1 MLATQR
7 YYYLALAIFFVIVS
21 SSFFLF
27 HGESDVH
34 NELVKSPYRTNTT
47 TATKSTIRD
56 AIVALFDPIRI
67 DPTHPEYLDS
77 TGKYFAGGS
86 KTTWTES
93 LKKRIL
99 VVDIDTRVPTGSN
112 EILNP
117 DTLDWNSLEMSGGQ
131 LVSNA
136 VMNHYLYAQI
146 HGYDYK
152 LYSAQ
157 SIPDHY
163 NTWIMPHVFHELVPD
178 YDFVVAMDADV
189 TVSHLEIPLEWMFNR
204 WGITRDTSMA
214 LPWDTEEFRN
224 NKSISTDSYDLR
236 VLNTGFVVAQN
247 LPLTMD
253 MLAAWK
259 DCTGETR
266 YPGCGKWKQEWSH
279 EQRAF
284 SEYIRHDPE
293 FNVSSESIVGISCD
307 DAVGWPGFKEDVHR
321 DYPITECR
329 GTFLRHHTLEK
340 SKTKE
345 SSAESVMQA
354 LSQVL
359 QVGVQQNLRQ
369 VWYQEPERK
378 KPEDEVE
385 DLKYVED
392 VEEEQDDEAVKL
404 IGLLTDGESAA
415 QEVRNEAVDVMPIL
429 EEGIY

>member
-7 YYYLALAIFFVIVS
+7 YYSLALAVFLVTVS
-21 SSFFLF
+21 FSFFLF
-27 HGESDVH
+27 HRESVIY
-34 NELVKSPYRTNTT
+34 NELVRSPYRHDT
-47 TATKSTIRD
+47 TAAIEPTIIKPTIRD
-56 AIVALFDPIRI
+56 AIVTLFDSIRI
-67 DPTHPEYLDS
+67 DPADPGYRDS

-86 KTTWTES
+86 KTTWTEP
-93 LKKRIL
+93 LKKKVL
-99 VVDIDTRVPTGSN
+99 VLDIDTRVPIGSN

-117 DTLDWNSLEMSGGQ
+117 GTLDWDSLDMSGGQ

-189 TVSHLEIPLEWMFNR
+189 TVSHLEVPLEWMFNR
-204 WGITRDTSMA
+204 WGVTRKTSMA
-214 LPWDTEEFRN
+214 LPWDTEEFHD

-247 LPLTMD
+247 LPLTMSI
-253 MLAAWK
+253 LAAWK
-259 DCTGETR
+259 DCTTETR
-266 YPGCGKWKQEWSH
+266 YPGCGKWKQRWSH

-293 FNVSSESIVGISCD
+293 FNVSAEAIVGISCD

-321 DYPITECR
+321 DYPITECN
-329 GTFLRHHTLEK
+329 GNFFRHHTLEK

-345 SSAESVMQA
+345 SSAGSVMQA
-354 LSQVL
+354 LSRIL
-359 QVGVQQNLRQ
+359 QVAVQQNLRE
-369 VWYQEPERK
+369 VWYQEPEQK
-378 KPEDEVE
+378 EPEKEVGNVENVEDE
-385 DLKYVED
+385 
-392 VEEEQDDEAVKL
+392 EEGQDDEADTDMRSLL
-404 IGLLTDGESAA
+404 IEH
-415 QEVRNEAVDVMPIL
+415 VN
-429 EEGIY
+429 